1 MRTPSH
7 AARAH
12 GTIDDLSRRVL
23 PMMIDKLSKRSHAIV
38 ERTAIGASDAAE
50 VLLRGRTNL
59 SIVRRA
65 AVGRSR
71 DFVRDY
77 PLSALAIAAIAGAAV
92 FGIWRSHRD

>member
-1 MRTPSH
+1 MRTTSH

-12 GTIDDLSRRVL
+12 GTIDGLSRRVL
-23 PMMIDKLSKRSHAIV
+23 PMIDKLSKRSHALV

-50 VLLRGRTNL
+50 VILRGRTNL

-92 FGIWRSHRD
+92 YGIWRSHRD